1 MKAWWTL
8 QEVCELTGLEAHVL
22 RYWESEFGQLRPRK
36 VRGGNRQYR
45 EREVQLVRRIQE
57 LLYQERLTI
66 QAARKKLAEEARRQ
80 DNPGQLGLLL
90 PDGPAA
96 ETEPEAAGSLDKE
109 EIAESLREVLDLLR
123 YGRRSW

>member
-45 EREVQLVRRIQE
+45 EREVQLIQRIQE
-57 LLYQERLTI
+57 LLYQEHLTI
-66 QAARKKLAEEARRQ
+66 QAARKKLAEETKRQ

-90 PDGPAA
+90 PD
-96 ETEPEAAGSLDKE
+96 PEMADPDGESVGLERE
-109 EIAESLREVLDLLR
+109 EIVESLREVLDLLR

>member
-45 EREVQLVRRIQE
+45 EREVQLVQRIQE
-57 LLYQERLTI
+57 LLYQEHLTI
-66 QAARKKLAEEARRQ
+66 QAARKKLAEETKRQ
-80 DNPGQLGLLL
+80 ENPGQLGLLL
-90 PDGPAA
+90 LD
-96 ETEPEAAGSLDKE
+96 PEAPDSDQESQALDRE
-109 EIAESLREVLDLLR
+109 EIVESLREVLDLLR
-123 YGRRSW
+123 FGRRSW

>member
-45 EREVQLVRRIQE
+45 EREVQLVQRIQE
-57 LLYQERLTI
+57 LLYQEHLTI

-90 PDGPAA
+90 PD
-96 ETEPEAAGSLDKE
+96 PEAVDPELDATSMDRE
-109 EIAESLREVLDLLR
+109 EIVESLREVLDLLKF
-123 YGRRSW
+123 GRRSW

>member
-45 EREVQLVRRIQE
+45 EREVQLVQRIQE
-57 LLYQERLTI
+57 LLYQEHLTI
-66 QAARKKLAEEARRQ
+66 QAARKKLAEETKRQ
-80 DNPGQLGLLL
+80 ENPGQLGLLL
-90 PDGPAA
+90 LD
-96 ETEPEAAGSLDKE
+96 PEAPDSDQESQALDRE
-109 EIAESLREVLDLLR
+109 EIVESLREVLVLLR
-123 YGRRSW
+123 FGRRSW

>member
-45 EREVQLVRRIQE
+45 EREVQLIQRIQE
-57 LLYQERLTI
+57 LLYREHLTI
-66 QAARKKLAEEARRQ
+66 QSARKKLAEETKRQ
-80 DNPGQLGLLL
+80 DNPGQLGMLL
-90 PDGPAA
+90 PDPEPAD
-96 ETEPEAAGSLDKE
+96 PEAGSLELDRE
-109 EIAESLREVLDLLR
+109 DLVESLREVLDLLR
-123 YGRRSW
+123 FGRRSW

>member
-45 EREVQLVRRIQE
+45 EREVQLVQRIQE
-57 LLYQERLTI
+57 LLYQEHLTI
-66 QAARKKLAEEARRQ
+66 QAARKKLAEETKRQ
-80 DNPGQLGLLL
+80 ENPGQLGLALL
-90 PDGPAA
+90 D
-96 ETEPEAAGSLDKE
+96 PEASDSDQESQALDRE
-109 EIAESLREVLDLLR
+109 DIVESLREVLDLLR
-123 YGRRSW
+123 FGRRSW

>member
-45 EREVQLVRRIQE
+45 EREVQLVQRIQE
-57 LLYQERLTI
+57 LLYQEHLTI
-66 QAARKKLAEEARRQ
+66 QAARKKLAEETKRQ
-80 DNPGQLGLLL
+80 ENPGQLGLLL
-90 PDGPAA
+90 LDPESPDSDQESQA
-96 ETEPEAAGSLDKE
+96 LDRE
-109 EIAESLREVLDLLR
+109 EIVQSLREVLDLLR
-123 YGRRSW
+123 FGRRSW

>member
-45 EREVQLVRRIQE
+45 EREVQLVQRIQE
-57 LLYQERLTI
+57 LLYQEHLTI
-66 QAARKKLAEEARRQ
+66 QAARKKLAEETKRQ
-80 DNPGQLGLLL
+80 ENPGQLGLAML
-90 PDGPAA
+90 D
-96 ETEPEAAGSLDKE
+96 PEASDSDQESQVLDRE
-109 EIAESLREVLDLLR
+109 EIVESLREVLDLLR
-123 YGRRSW
+123 FGRRSW

>member
-1 MKAWWTL
+1 M
-8 QEVCELTGLEAHVL
+8 GLEAHVL

-57 LLYQERLTI
+57 LLYQEHLTI

-90 PDGPAA
+90 PDAPVGDPETDAGP
-96 ETEPEAAGSLDKE
+96 LDRD

>member
-45 EREVQLVRRIQE
+45 EREVQLVQRIQE
-57 LLYQERLTI
+57 LLYQEHLTI
-66 QAARKKLAEEARRQ
+66 QAARKKLAEETKRQ
-80 DNPGQLGLLL
+80 ENPGQLGLLL
-90 PDGPAA
+90 LD
-96 ETEPEAAGSLDKE
+96 PEAPDSDQESQPLDRE
-109 EIAESLREVLDLLR
+109 EIVESLREVLDLLR
-123 YGRRSW
+123 FGRRSW

>member
-45 EREVQLVRRIQE
+45 EREVQLVQRIQE
-57 LLYQERLTI
+57 LLYQEHLTI
-66 QAARKKLAEEARRQ
+66 QAARKKLAEETKRQ
-80 DNPGQLGLLL
+80 ENPGQLGLLL
-90 PDGPAA
+90 LD
-96 ETEPEAAGSLDKE
+96 PEAPDSDQESQALDRE
-109 EIAESLREVLDLLR
+109 EVVESLREVLDLLR
-123 YGRRSW
+123 FGRRSW

>member
-1 MKAWWTL
+1 VKAWWTI
-8 QEVCELTGLEAHVL
+8 QELCELTGLEAHVL

-45 EREVQLVRRIQE
+45 EREVQLVQRIQE
-57 LLYQERLTI
+57 LLYKEHLTI

-90 PDGPAA
+90 PD
-96 ETEPEAAGSLDKE
+96 PEAGDPDADATSLDRD
-109 EIAESLREVLDLLR
+109 EIVGSLREVLDLLKF
-123 YGRRSW
+123 GRRSW

>member
-45 EREVQLVRRIQE
+45 EREVQLVQRIQE
-57 LLYQERLTI
+57 LLYQEHLTI

-90 PDGPAA
+90 PD
-96 ETEPEAAGSLDKE
+96 PEAGDPEVDATSLDRE
-109 EIAESLREVLDLLR
+109 EIVESLREVLDLLKF
-123 YGRRSW
+123 GRRSW

>member
-45 EREVQLVRRIQE
+45 EREVQLVQRIQE
-57 LLYQERLTI
+57 LLYQEHLTI
-66 QAARKKLAEEARRQ
+66 QAARKKLAEETKRQ

-90 PDGPAA
+90 LDPDPPESDDGSGPM
-96 ETEPEAAGSLDKE
+96 DRE
-109 EIAESLREVLDLLR
+109 EIVESLREVLDLLR
-123 YGRRSW
+123 FGRRSW

>member
-45 EREVQLVRRIQE
+45 EREVQLVQRIQE
-57 LLYQERLTI
+57 LLYQEHLTI
-66 QAARKKLAEEARRQ
+66 QAARKKLAEETKRQ
-80 DNPGQLGLLL
+80 ENPGQLGLALL
-90 PDGPAA
+90 D
-96 ETEPEAAGSLDKE
+96 PEASDSDQESQVLDRE
-109 EIAESLREVLDLLR
+109 EIVESLREVLDLLR
-123 YGRRSW
+123 FGRRSW

>member
-45 EREVQLVRRIQE
+45 EREVQLVQRIQE
-57 LLYQERLTI
+57 LLYQEHLTI
-66 QAARKKLAEEARRQ
+66 QAARKKLAEEIKRQ
-80 DNPGQLGLLL
+80 ENPGQLGLLL
-90 PDGPAA
+90 LDPESPDSDQESQP
-96 ETEPEAAGSLDKE
+96 LDRE
-109 EIAESLREVLDLLR
+109 EIVESLREVLDLLR
-123 YGRRSW
+123 FGRRSW

>member
-45 EREVQLVRRIQE
+45 EREVQLIQRIQE
-57 LLYQERLTI
+57 LLYQEHLTI
-66 QAARKKLAEEARRQ
+66 QAARKKLAEETKRQ
-80 DNPGQLGLLL
+80 ENPGQLGLLL
-90 PDGPAA
+90 LDPESPDSDQ
-96 ETEPEAAGSLDKE
+96 ESQVLDRE
-109 EIAESLREVLDLLR
+109 EVVESLREVLDLLR
-123 YGRRSW
+123 FGRRSW